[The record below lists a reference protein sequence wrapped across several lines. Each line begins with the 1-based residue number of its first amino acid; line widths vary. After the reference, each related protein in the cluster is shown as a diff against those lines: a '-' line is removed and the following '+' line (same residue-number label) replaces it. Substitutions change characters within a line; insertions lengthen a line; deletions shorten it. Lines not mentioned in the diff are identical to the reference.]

1 MSNPH
6 PGGPGFVFR
15 VFSPTWVS
23 LSTLI
28 EALLPLVFF
37 QVFPSLSLRGFFL
50 SPARQWWQC
59 LFTGDTYLLGH
70 KTVLENMLTWT
81 YLSIN

>member
-6 PGGPGFVFR
+6 PGGPGFDFR
-15 VFSPTWVS
+15 VFSPRRVS
-23 LSTLI
+23 FCKLI

-37 QVFPSLSLRGFFL
+37 QGFPSLSLWGFFP

-59 LFTGDTYLLGH
+59 LSTGGTYSPGH
-70 KTVLENMLTWT
+70 KTVLENM
-81 YLSIN
+81 